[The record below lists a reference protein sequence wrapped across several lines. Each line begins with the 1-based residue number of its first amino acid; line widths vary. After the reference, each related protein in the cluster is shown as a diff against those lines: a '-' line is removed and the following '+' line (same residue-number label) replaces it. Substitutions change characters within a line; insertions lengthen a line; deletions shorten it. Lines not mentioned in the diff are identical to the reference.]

1 MKKMTLKTILT
12 LAALA
17 LLLTFTVSGTLAY
30 IATETGPVENVF
42 QPVHVTVDVDDTVT
56 DGKKHDVVITNTS
69 NIPAYIRAAIVGYW
83 CKNIDG
89 KQMVVADWNPE
100 DEDQGKFAGLTG
112 SGWVE
117 SGDYYYFTTPV
128 AAGQPT
134 GTPLF
139 TTYTV
144 GKAPIDEEGV
154 YLVMDILAQAVQSEP
169 KDAVK
174 DLWGD
179 SVASLLN

>member
-83 CKNIDG
+83 CKDIEG
-89 KQMVVADWNPE
+89 KQMVVADWDPTDTKQGTFVWPE
-100 DEDQGKFAGLTG
+100 N
-112 SGWVE
+112 SGWVK

-128 AAGQPT
+128 AAGQST
-134 GTPLF
+134 STPLF
-139 TTYTV
+139 VSYTM

-169 KDAVK
+169 DDAVK
-174 DLWGD
+174 ELWGFVPGG
-179 SVASLLN
+179 SN